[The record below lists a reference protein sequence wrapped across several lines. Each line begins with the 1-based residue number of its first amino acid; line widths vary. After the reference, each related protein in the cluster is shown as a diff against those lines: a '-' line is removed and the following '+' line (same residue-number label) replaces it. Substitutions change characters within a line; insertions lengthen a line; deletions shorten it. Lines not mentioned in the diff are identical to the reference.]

1 MSRLVYE
8 RKSQMIPRPSCY
20 CCKLPM
26 VIERNKSHEDI
37 LYFDKHFYHRDCYL
51 GMKKIR
57 KKCYCC
63 SEEMELEQNDAN
75 VLIYK
80 QHYYH
85 KNCFV
90 NWCNEK
96 KTVARKNAS
105 ANIEKYVDA
114 ATTAVQELF
123 EKKKCDS
130 SSIAILQKQAE
141 KRISDWFIGSDL
153 CAFIRNEYDIT
164 EVPWTRIKEVIDGTS
179 YRTETP
185 IPAED
190 LLDMWERKIDV
201 LRKANQKKLSK
212 QGADDKVTPEMLI
225 GYDMTILVNKYNS
238 YLNWKEKQ
246 KILAAEKEHEK
257 TENIVSQAITHG
269 RSVENH
275 KEESKKSNDI
285 NDLLDEIF
293 G

>member
-63 SEEMELEQNDAN
+63 SEEMELEQNDEN
-75 VLIYK
+75 VLFYK

-123 EKKKCDS
+123 EKKNVIVVVLPFYRNRQRKEFLIGLLAPIYVRS
-130 SSIAILQKQAE
+130 LETNMTLQKFRGLELKKLLMA
-141 KRISDWFIGSDL
+141 R
-153 CAFIRNEYDIT
+153 AT
-164 EVPWTRIKEVIDGTS
+164 EQR
-179 YRTETP
+179 
-185 IPAED
+185 
-190 LLDMWERKIDV
+190 LQFQRKIC
-201 LRKANQKKLSK
+201 
-212 QGADDKVTPEMLI
+212 LI
-225 GYDMTILVNKYNS
+225 CGS
-238 YLNWKEKQ
+238 
-246 KILAAEKEHEK
+246 A
-257 TENIVSQAITHG
+257 
-269 RSVENH
+269 R
-275 KEESKKSNDI
+275 
-285 NDLLDEIF
+285 
-293 G
+293 